1 MIALLEGIDL
11 VIFDKD
17 GTLIE
22 FGPMWS
28 GWAVALADAL
38 EAGAGRSIRAPLY
51 EMLGYDAQTATIV
64 PGGALAATPMAR
76 LRERTL
82 AVLVGTGLPGA
93 QAERVLDR
101 GWYAPDPVAS
111 ARPIADLPGLF
122 GWLRDADRKVA
133 VATSDDRDPTERT
146 LAALGV
152 SGLVDALACAD
163 DGMPVKPS
171 PDMTLHL
178 CRTLD
183 IGPERTAVI
192 GDSAADL
199 RMGRTAGAA
208 QVIAV
213 LSGVGSRGELEPLAD
228 AVIASVEDLRTG

>member
-1 MIALLEGIDL
+1 MIALLGSIDL
-11 VIFDKD
+11 VVFDKD

-28 GWAVALADAL
+28 GWAVSLADAL
-38 EAGAGRSIRAPLY
+38 ETGAGRSIRGPLF
-51 EMLGYDAQTATIV
+51 EMLGYDAEAGEIV
-64 PGGALAATPMAR
+64 PGGALAATPMTH
-76 LRERTL
+76 LREWTRD
-82 AVLVGTGLPGA
+82 VLVGTGLPGA

-101 GWYAPDPVAS
+101 AWHAPDPVAS
-111 ARPIADLPGLF
+111 ARPITDLPGLF
-122 GWLRDADRKVA
+122 GWLRDAGRKIA
-133 VATSDDRDPTERT
+133 VATSDDRDPTRRT
-146 LAALGV
+146 IAALGV
-152 SGLVDALACAD
+152 SGLVDAIVCAD
-163 DGMPVKPS
+163 DGVPVKPS
-171 PDMTLHL
+171 PDMVLHL